1 MMHSRIISTGHHIPG
16 PEIRNS
22 DLKQFPPNAIPLI
35 EQKTGIRAR
44 HYAAPEQCTSDLA
57 YLAARECLG
66 RAGLEP
72 GKVQGI
78 ILATSSPDRIQPATA
93 ARVQALLNA
102 DQAFAVDV
110 NSVCSGGIFALH
122 FADNLIKSGQ
132 YDNILVIASE
142 VYSKIL
148 NPGDFATFPYF
159 GDGAGAVL
167 LGAEPSAPGIIGSII
182 KTDGRGHDVIQV
194 PGGGTM
200 MPGPKVGNPR
210 DWYFTMKGREVYDF
224 AVARGSEIIDEI
236 LARYQVERSQLKAVV
251 PHQANISI
259 IDAIA
264 ANSGI
269 PRSKF
274 YVNLYNYGNTAGASV
289 MIALSEAVSGGSAG
303 PGDQVLLVAFG
314 GGLSWGA
321 ALIKL

>member
-1 MMHSRIISTGHHIPG
+1 MHSRIISVGHHIPG
-16 PEIRNS
+16 AEVGNS
-22 DLKQFPPNAIPLI
+22 DLRQFPPNAIPLI
-35 EQKTGIRAR
+35 EQKTGIKAR

-57 YLAARECLG
+57 CLAAQECLAG
-66 RAGLEP
+66 AGLDP
-72 GKVQGI
+72 GQVEGI

-110 NSVCSGGIFALH
+110 NSVCSGGIYALH
-122 FADNLIKSGQ
+122 FADCLIRSGQ
-132 YDNILVIASE
+132 YNNILVIASE

-148 NPGDFATFPYF
+148 NPGDFSTCPYF
-159 GDGAGAVL
+159 GDGAAAVL
-167 LGAEPSAPGIIGSII
+167 LGAEPASPGVIGSMI
-182 KTDGRGHDVIQV
+182 KTDGRGHDIIQV

-200 MPGPKVGNPR
+200 LPGPQVDNPR
-210 DWYFTMKGREVYDF
+210 DWYFTMKGREVYEF
-224 AVARGSEIIDEI
+224 AVARGSEIIGEI
-236 LARYQVERSQLKAVV
+236 LAKYRVEKSQLKMVL

-274 YVNLYNYGNTAGASV
+274 YVNLYDYGNTAGASV
-289 MIALSEAVSGGSAG
+289 LIALSEVVSSGLAG

-321 ALIKL
+321 TLIKL